1 MNKERKKLIVLEG
14 IVLILILFVILS
26 QCNLQG
32 GQKNQNNII
41 ENNIQNVENINDENL
56 ANDSA
61 NTVNDVIK
69 SNKSSTEIPILTEED
84 EQCFE

>member
-41 ENNIQNVENINDENL
+41 ENNIQNVENINGEDCS
-56 ANDSA
+56 NDSA
-61 NTVNDVIK
+61 NIVNNIYDE
-69 SNKSSTEIPILTEED
+69 NKCTKKKI
-84 EQCFE
+84 